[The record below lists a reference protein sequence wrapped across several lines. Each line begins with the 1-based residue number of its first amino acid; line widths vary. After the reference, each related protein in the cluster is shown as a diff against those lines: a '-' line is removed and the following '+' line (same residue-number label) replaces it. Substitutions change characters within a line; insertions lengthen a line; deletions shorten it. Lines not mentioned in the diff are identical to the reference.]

1 MRLIEN
7 GWVWMSWKYKGY
19 VTCCVDIKGGKI
31 TKTPPILN
39 KFIGQPV
46 KNLYTWVNGRDLIWI
61 EYKEVL

>member
-1 MRLIEN
+1 VRLIEN

-31 TKTPPILN
+31 TKTPPILS

-46 KNLYTWVNGRDLIWI
+46 KNLHLWLIDRDLIWI
-61 EYKEVL
+61 EYKEEL

>member
-1 MRLIEN
+1 M
-7 GWVWMSWKYKGY
+7 KYRGY
-19 VTCCVDIKGGKI
+19 VTCCVDVRGGRI

-46 KNLYTWVNGRDLIWI
+46 KNLHTWLNNRDLIWI